1 MMNYP
6 LTLVPILERAGTLFG
21 QVEIVSR
28 LANGRLHR
36 SNFGEVY
43 GRSRALAQGLMQ
55 AGLRHGDRVA
65 TLMGNHQAHLEA
77 YFGIPLAG
85 GAVHTLNLRL
95 HPADLAYIVNHAE
108 DRFLILDAAQVP
120 LLEKFRE
127 KVELEKVFVVT
138 SEGEKAPQGYVNYED
153 LLNTS
158 TKDFCFPDIAEEDP
172 AGMCYTSGTTGRPK
186 GVLYSHRALV
196 LGAFALGLTDAMG
209 LSGHDVILQLVP
221 MFHATAWGVPYAATM
236 LGAKQ
241 VFVGSPLEPETLLGL
256 LESER
261 VTFSCGVPTVWL
273 RVLDTLEKH
282 PGRWKLTPE
291 LRVAV
296 AGSAAPEALIRGFHR
311 HGIEVIHGWG
321 MTEIPPM
328 ITMSRP
334 KLHLKDSGEGHNVEL
349 TKKQGLPGPLL
360 EFRAVGENG
369 PVAWDGESVGEL
381 QARGPWVA
389 DRYFNLPEENERW
402 TQDGWFRTGDI
413 VTLDGE
419 GYMKIVDRKQ
429 DLINSGGEWISS
441 LDLENALMGHPEVAE
456 AAVVAVPHPEW
467 GERPLAVVVLKGPE
481 RPSNEQ
487 PAPEEFRRFLQDRFA
502 KWQLPDAFV
511 FVEEIPRTAAGKFH
525 KSKLREQFRD
535 WKW

>member
-6 LTLVPILERAGTLFG
+6 LTLIPILERAGTLFAP
-21 QVEIVSR
+21 VEIASR
-28 LANGRLHR
+28 LPNGELHR
-36 SNFGEVY
+36 SNYREVY
-43 GRSRALAQGLMQ
+43 GRSRALAQGLME

-65 TLMGNHQAHLEA
+65 TLMGNHHGHLEA

-85 GAVHTLNLRL
+85 GVIHTLNLRL
-95 HPADLAYIVNHAE
+95 HPSDLAYIVNQAE
-108 DRFLILDAAQVP
+108 DRFLIMDAALVP
-120 LLEKFRE
+120 LFEKFRE
-127 KVELEKVFVVT
+127 QVRLEKVFVF
-138 SEGEKAPQGYVNYED
+138 SPEGSSTPSGYESYED
-153 LLNTS
+153 LLKTGG
-158 TKDFCFPDIAEEDP
+158 KDFCYPDIAEEDP

-196 LGAFALGLTDAMG
+196 LGSLSLGLTDMLA
-209 LSGHDVILQLVP
+209 LSRHDVILQVVP

-241 VFVGSPLEPETLLGL
+241 VLVGSPLKPETLLEL

-261 VTFSCGVPTVWL
+261 VTFSGGVPTVWL
-273 RVLDTLEKH
+273 RVLDALDRH
-282 PGRWKLTPE
+282 PGRWKLMPD
-291 LRVAV
+291 LRLAV

-311 HGIEVIHGWG
+311 HGIQIIHGWG

-328 ITMSRP
+328 TTMSRP
-334 KLHLKDSGEGHNVEL
+334 KVRSKDQNVEL
-349 TKKQGLPGPLL
+349 TMKQGLPGPLL

-381 QARGPWVA
+381 QTRGPWVA
-389 DRYFNLPEENERW
+389 DRYFNLPDEKSRW
-402 TQDGWFRTGDI
+402 TQDGWFCTGDI
-413 VTLDGE
+413 VTLDAE

-481 RPSNEQ
+481 SPSNGQ
-487 PAPEEFRRFLQDRFA
+487 PTPDEFRRFLQERFA

-511 FVEEIPRTAAGKFH
+511 FVDEIPRTAAGKFQ

>member
-6 LTLVPILERAGTLFG
+6 LTLVPILERAGSLFAP
-21 QVEIVSR
+21 VEIVSR
-28 LANGRLHR
+28 LAGGELHR
-36 SNFGEVY
+36 SNYREVY
-43 GRSRALAQGLMQ
+43 GRSRALAQGLLE

-65 TLMGNHQAHLEA
+65 TLMGNHHVHLEA

-85 GAVHTLNLRL
+85 GAVHTLNLRF
-95 HPADLAYIVNHAE
+95 HPSDLAYIVNQAE

-120 LLEKFRE
+120 LLEKFR
-127 KVELEKVFVVT
+127 KRVRLGKVFLFAR
-138 SEGEKAPQGYVNYED
+138 EGDGVPDGYENYD
-153 LLNTS
+153 TLLRGG
-158 TKDFCFPDIAEEDP
+158 EEDFSYP
-172 AGMCYTSGTTGRPK
+172 ELGEDDAAGMCYTSGTTGRPK

-196 LGAFALGLTDAMG
+196 LGALALGLTDALG

-221 MFHATAWGVPYAATM
+221 MFHATGWGIPYAATM

-241 VFVGSPLEPETLLGL
+241 VFVGSPLEPEILLGL
-256 LESER
+256 LESEQ

-282 PGRWKLTPE
+282 PGRWKLAPE

-296 AGSAAPEALIRGFHR
+296 AGSAAPPALIRGFHR
-311 HGIEVIHGWG
+311 HGIQPIHGWG
-321 MTEIPPM
+321 MTEIPPL

-334 KLHLKDSGEGHNVEL
+334 KVHLKNRGEDQKVEL
-349 TKKQGLPGPLL
+349 TMKQGLPGPLL
-360 EFRAVGENG
+360 ELRAVGERG
-369 PVAWDGESVGEL
+369 PVPWDGESAGEL

-389 DRYFNLPEENERW
+389 DRYVNLPDEKNRW

-413 VTLDGE
+413 VTLDAE

-441 LDLENALMGHPEVAE
+441 VDLENALMGHPEVAE

-467 GERPLAVVVLKGPE
+467 GERPLAVVVPKGDK
-481 RPSNEQ
+481 Q
-487 PAPEEFRRFLQDRFA
+487 PPTDEFRRFLQDRFA
-502 KWQLPDAFV
+502 KWQLPEAFV
-511 FVEEIPRTAAGKFH
+511 FVDEIPRTAAGKFQ